1 MTTEHLPIL
10 AGPTASGK
18 THFALLLA
26 ERHGMEIVSAD
37 SRQIYRGL
45 DIGTAKPNAEEQ
57 TRARHHVIDVCD
69 PTETYCLARFIEDA
83 EAAIADIR
91 ARGRRPLLVGGTGLY
106 LRGLTQGIFE
116 DDSHDPEV
124 RSRIRSRIEAEGAPA
139 VHADLARADPEAAA
153 KIHPN
158 DAVRIARALEVLEV
172 TGEPISQL
180 WTRSRS
186 EGPRHAHRL
195 AVIDTDRETLAKR
208 IDRRARAMFE
218 GGLLDEVDALLRS
231 GLSPDAPGLRAIGY
245 PQAVAAL
252 RGTMTREKATEV
264 TARETRRY
272 AKRQR
277 TWFRSERDAVWLDP
291 CGDSE
296 AKFLATLEK
305 RLAIL
310 TGGRTQ

>member
-1 MTTEHLPIL
+1 MNSDTPLPIL

-45 DIGTAKPNAEEQ
+45 DIGTAKPTPEEQ
-57 TRARHHVIDVCD
+57 ARARHHVIDVCD
-69 PTETYCLARFIEDA
+69 PTETYCLARFIADA

-91 ARGRRPLLVGGTGLY
+91 ARGKRPLLVGGTGLY

-124 RSRIRSRIEAEGAPA
+124 RRRIRSRIEVEGAPA
-139 VHADLARADPEAAA
+139 VHVELARADPVAAA

-172 TGEPISQL
+172 TGEPISWL
-180 WTRSRS
+180 WTQSRS
-186 EGPRHAHRL
+186 DGPRHAHRI
-195 AVIDTDRETLAKR
+195 AVIDVERGVLSER
-208 IDRRARAMFE
+208 IDRRTRAMFE
-218 GGLLDEVDALLRS
+218 GGLLDEVAALLRS
-231 GLSPDAPGLRAIGY
+231 GVSPGAPGMRAIGY
-245 PQAVAAL
+245 PQAIAAI
-252 RGTMTREKATEV
+252 RGEMTREEAIDV

-277 TWFRSERDAVWLDP
+277 TWFRSERGAVWLDP
-291 CGDSE
+291 SRRGD
-296 AKFLATLEK
+296 AKFLAQLEK
-305 RLAIL
+305 TLAIH
-310 TGGRTQ
+310 TV